1 MVKVQLSTREVDR
14 AESLTG
20 WAERQPLI
28 APTGHANRST
38 VLREA
43 IRRGLDSLEREQ
55 AREQKAESRAE

>member
-1 MVKVQLSTREVDR
+1 MQLSVAEIDR

-20 WAERQPLI
+20 WAAQQANI
-28 APTGHANRST
+28 SPTGHASRST

-43 IRRGLDSLEREQ
+43 IRRGLDSMAREK